1 MNFMEQVTVDRKVIV
16 DMARLLDE
24 VQLNLE
30 SLELMSDPD
39 FMAGH
44 ERVKEQ
50 IKNRDFGDWDDI

>member
-24 VQLNLE
+24 VQLSLE
-30 SLELMSDPD
+30 SLELMSDPG

-44 ERVKEQ
+44 ERAKEQ